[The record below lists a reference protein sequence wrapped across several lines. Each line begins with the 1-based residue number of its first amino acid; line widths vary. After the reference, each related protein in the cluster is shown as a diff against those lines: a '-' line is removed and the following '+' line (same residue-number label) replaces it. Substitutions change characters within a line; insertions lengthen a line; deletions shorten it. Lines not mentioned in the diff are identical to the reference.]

1 MSLVK
6 KFLNPFRKIFTK
18 IFIDPSVLDGYLK
31 RKIWHETNAFRWA
44 AAYIVK
50 NQVKGDYLEFGVWK
64 GNSFIEAY
72 NQIEDYS
79 EMFYAPNSTVGKS
92 NIVVENIF
100 KNMRYH
106 AFDSFEGLPASDSE
120 NKPIQ
125 YFEGNYKA
133 EEALFIDR
141 LKEADLDMS
150 RVTTTK
156 GWFNDSLS
164 SETANKLSLKEI
176 AIAYIDCDL
185 KEPALDSL
193 NFIKPFLK
201 NGSVLIFDD
210 WFRNGGNSKE
220 GVQGAANEWLE
231 KNPDIHLQHF
241 YSCDTRTVLFIVQF
255 NGNKTDNQINSV

>member
-1 MSLVK
+1 MNLLK
-6 KFLNPFRKIFTK
+6 KFLSPFRKIFTK
-18 IFIDPSVLDGYLK
+18 ALIDPSVLDGYLK

-50 NQVKGDYLEFGVWK
+50 NQITGDYLEFGVWK

-72 NQIEDYS
+72 NQIEEYS
-79 EMFYAPNSTVGKS
+79 KMFYSPNSTLGKS
-92 NIVVENIF
+92 DIVVENIF
-100 KNMRYH
+100 EKMHYH
-106 AFDSFEGLPASDSE
+106 AFDSFEGLPESISK

-133 EEALFIDR
+133 EENLFIDK
-141 LKEADLDMS
+141 LKEANIDMS

-156 GWFNDSLS
+156 GWFKYSLS
-164 SETANKLSLKEI
+164 PETAKNISLKEV

-193 NFIKPFLK
+193 NFIKPYLK
-201 NGSVLIFDD
+201 NGTVLIFDD
-210 WFRNGGNSKE
+210 WFRNKGNSTE
-220 GVQGAANEWLE
+220 GVQGAAIEWLA

-241 YSCDTRTVLFIVQF
+241 YSCDTRTALFIVQI
-255 NGNKTDNQINSV
+255 NSKKVDNQINSV